1 MESRRFD
8 AIARALA
15 SGVSRRQLLKA
26 ALAGAAASL
35 LPSRAGHLIGAQ
47 SPVCALD
54 EILCSERCVDNQI
67 DVRNCGVCGE
77 VCAPG
82 RQCVDGLCQPPIEQ
96 TTGCRSQHVRL
107 WFGAFIPWVENGNST
122 FAVVDG
128 VERSLLHVPLPGSNP
143 PVPEA
148 LLVANRQGRTSFESF
163 SREIDARSLAHHELL
178 VDLTQMSVT
187 ETPKPNRALAQVAW
201 QGGGPDPH
209 FTLAC
214 ERTISGPHGING
226 LPWLAIDP
234 DGDNAIQFLIDAI
247 WEVDQGGSQPG
258 CVLDSIDFGPIRLKG
273 ILRVV
278 RDDVNGVVDLS
289 FTEEVFRNKAN
300 AVPLPGQVGPFP
312 AIELYAS
319 LDDGNMTP
327 VFRYA
332 PDETWAA
339 HDLNELRPVP
349 PEALNL
355 CAGSKPCPAG
365 VARLTCGCESCLL
378 GGGVECIGQVGPA
391 PCQEIPGYFV
401 LSGNP
406 TFDPTIDVVCSDPD
420 CPTDAACIDACKS
433 AHIDAD
439 GLVEVFVGTSAT
451 PVYRSDPTARGKL
464 PPVGLRLF
472 RDDVITVVANRSANS
487 IDGLSNLYLHRID
500 GVNGPI
506 ATQRPPAGGRPLT
519 PKDNDRIQVSFE
531 VTLGP
536 SGRGVPIC
544 CQDVSEQVCV
554 DRTASLR
561 NCGGCNRQC
570 PDGQLCLSG
579 ECVCPYP
586 LVFHNNACVDP
597 TQDATACGPNFL
609 DCTADGKVCARS
621 ICLPSGCTDI
631 DNHVCDDDCFAL
643 TDAAHCGPACVTCSV
658 PENGEARCDDGLNC
672 TIVCNDGFHSCDT
685 VTCSDNTSPLTCGF
699 SCTPCEAPANATAD
713 CNEGICS
720 WHCNPGFISCDG
732 ASCVDPSSPW
742 SCGESCAVC
751 PDWAPNCLFGT
762 CCPTDAVDVC
772 GGVCS
777 NLTSDKYNCGGCG
790 TPCDQCCVG
799 GLCANVLGSFGH
811 CTDCYVS
818 CTFPETCE
826 PNPGG
831 GSQCFVLPIE
841 PPFTECPCGFIG
853 NDCIPGPCE
862 G

>member
-258 CVLDSIDFGPIRLKG
+258 CVIDSIDFGPIRLKG

-289 FTEEVFRNKAN
+289 FTEEVFRNNAN

-406 TFDPTIDVVCSDPD
+406 TFDPTIDVVCSNPD
-420 CPTDAACIDACKS
+420 CPTDTACSDACKS

-519 PKDNDRIQVSFE
+519 PKDNDRIQVSF
-531 VTLGP
+531 
-536 SGRGVPIC
+536 
-544 CQDVSEQVCV
+544 
-554 DRTASLR
+554 
-561 NCGGCNRQC
+561 
-570 PDGQLCLSG
+570 
-579 ECVCPYP
+579 
-586 LVFHNNACVDP
+586 
-597 TQDATACGPNFL
+597 
-609 DCTADGKVCARS
+609 
-621 ICLPSGCTDI
+621 
-631 DNHVCDDDCFAL
+631 
-643 TDAAHCGPACVTCSV
+643 
-658 PENGEARCDDGLNC
+658 
-672 TIVCNDGFHSCDT
+672 
-685 VTCSDNTSPLTCGF
+685 
-699 SCTPCEAPANATAD
+699 
-713 CNEGICS
+713 
-720 WHCNPGFISCDG
+720 
-732 ASCVDPSSPW
+732 
-742 SCGESCAVC
+742 
-751 PDWAPNCLFGT
+751 
-762 CCPTDAVDVC
+762 
-772 GGVCS
+772 
-777 NLTSDKYNCGGCG
+777 
-790 TPCDQCCVG
+790 
-799 GLCANVLGSFGH
+799 
-811 CTDCYVS
+811 
-818 CTFPETCE
+818 
-826 PNPGG
+826 
-831 GSQCFVLPIE
+831 
-841 PPFTECPCGFIG
+841 
-853 NDCIPGPCE
+853 
-862 G
+862 